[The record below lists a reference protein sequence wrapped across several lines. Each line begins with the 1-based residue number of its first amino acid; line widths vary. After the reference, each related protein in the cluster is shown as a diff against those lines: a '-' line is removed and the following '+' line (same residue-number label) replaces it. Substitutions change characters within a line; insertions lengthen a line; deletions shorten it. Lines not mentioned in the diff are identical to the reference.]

1 MVEVEGAGDNL
12 PAYAGNLDIMTA
24 AAVRVAEL
32 HAEARAMTAAIG
44 VRIVDTTLRDGS
56 HAIAPPA
63 TASTRSTTVARALDR
78 AGVWAIAVGHGD
90 GLGASSIQYGRPLHS
105 DAELLRGRRE
115 RRSSAPQIAVAIL
128 PGIGTQGRPRGG
140 ARGRRHRSRAS
151 RPSAPRP
158 TSACSTS
165 ASPASS
171 A

>member
-1 MVEVEGAGDNL
+1 MLEVEGAGDNL
-12 PAYAGNLDIMTA
+12 PAYAGNLDIMTS

-32 HAEARAMTAAIG
+32 YAEAARMSTGPA

-56 HAIAPPA
+56 HAIAHQY
-63 TASTRSTTVARALDR
+63 RVDQVETVARALDR

-105 DAELLRGRRE
+105 DAELLAAAPGRRTR
-115 RRSSAPQIAVAIL
+115 RRS
-128 PGIGTQGRPRGG
+128 
-140 ARGRRHRSRAS
+140 RSRSCPASARRPTSRARATRAPPWPAS

-165 ASPASS
+165 ASRASS